1 VTVTRARP
9 FLKWA
14 GGKLQ
19 LLGELEPL
27 LPDSIDRYVEPFLGG
42 GAVFFHLSPVVSTAL
57 LNDVNPRLV
66 ELFTLVRDDVE
77 GLIDEIGR
85 LAGRGA
91 NTSRTYYRR
100 RNEYNA
106 CLDDGEPLRR
116 CALFVYLNRT
126 CYNGLYRVNGK
137 GLFNV
142 PFGRYGKPRIL
153 DEDRLRNASRALARA
168 ERIESMDF
176 STFLLE
182 SCREGDFVY
191 LDPPYVP
198 VSTTSSFTSYAQGS
212 FDVDDQRR
220 LADTLAALHA
230 RSVRWMLSNSF
241 TPVSRRIFVTGLMDR
256 IGLPK
261 RRPYVR
267 RIEARRAINSRVDRR
282 GPVHEYVLRNYRD

>member
-1 VTVTRARP
+1 VSVSRVRP

-19 LLGELEPL
+19 LIGKLAPL
-27 LPDSIDRYVEPFLGG
+27 FPGSIDRHVEPFLGG
-42 GAVFFHLSPVVSTAL
+42 GAVFFHLAPGVGNAI

-66 ELFTLVRDDVE
+66 ELYALVRDDVE
-77 GLIDEIGR
+77 GLIGEIGG

-100 RNEYNA
+100 RDEYNA

-126 CYNGLYRVNGK
+126 CYNGLYRVNSK

-142 PFGRYGKPRIL
+142 PFGRYARPRIL
-153 DEDRLRNASRALARA
+153 DEDRLRAASRALARA

-176 STFLLE
+176 GPFLLE

-198 VSTTSSFTSYAQGS
+198 VSSTSSFTSYAQRPFG
-212 FDVDDQRR
+212 VDDQRR

-241 TPVSRRIFVTGLMDR
+241 TPVSRRIFVTELMDR
-256 IGLPK
+256 IGLPG
-261 RRPYVR
+261 RRPYVY
-267 RIEARRAINSRVDRR
+267 RIEARRAINSRGDRR
-282 GPVHEYVLRNYRD
+282 GPVHEYVVRNYRD